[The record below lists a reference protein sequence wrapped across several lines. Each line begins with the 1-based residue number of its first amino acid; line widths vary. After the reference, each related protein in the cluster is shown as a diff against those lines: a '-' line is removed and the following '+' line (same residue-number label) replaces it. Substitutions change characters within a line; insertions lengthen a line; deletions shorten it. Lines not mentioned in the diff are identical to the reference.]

1 MSTYTDLLVALKVI
15 DDPAAYPTPQAGAD
29 AVNDTSAGTPLIYP
43 RRVTS
48 KDIVRDAFPGNP
60 DGGEAVIAAM
70 RQITRP
76 AVVEMMRYIEPG
88 QEGVDMGNA
97 TVRATV
103 DWMAT
108 IGEPQIPVPLTAQQ
122 VAALKGL
129 AERAQSPAEN
139 IGWTRL
145 VTDDE
150 ITAAR
155 ALP

>member
-1 MSTYTDLLVALKVI
+1 LTYAELLAALKAI
-15 DDPAAYPTPQAGAD
+15 DDPVAYPVPQDAAD
-29 AVNDTSAGTPLIYP
+29 AVNDTAAGVPLVFP

-48 KDIVRDAFPGNP
+48 KDIVRDAFPGDP
-60 DGGEAVIAAM
+60 DGGEAVIDAM

-88 QEGVDMGNA
+88 QEGIDMGNP

-108 IGEPQIPVPLTAQQ
+108 TGDPAIPVPLTAQQ
-122 VAALKGL
+122 TAALKGL
-129 AERAQSPAEN
+129 AQRQQSPAQN
-139 IGWTRL
+139 VGWTRP
-145 VTDDE
+145 VTADE